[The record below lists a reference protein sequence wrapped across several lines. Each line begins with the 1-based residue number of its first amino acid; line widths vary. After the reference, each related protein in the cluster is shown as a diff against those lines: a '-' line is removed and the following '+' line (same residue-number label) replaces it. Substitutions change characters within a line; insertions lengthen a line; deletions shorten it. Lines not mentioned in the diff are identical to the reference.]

1 MKIAV
6 IGYTGSGKS
15 VLAAKLGKILGC
27 PVLHLDKLQFE
38 AGWKER
44 KEAEGNRLCEQFL
57 EENKERG
64 WVIDGNYEKFCQK
77 RRMKEA
83 DLIIFMDYPRWI
95 CLWQALRR
103 YYRYKGHTSKI
114 LISLIPLENISC
126 INFFLH
132 IIQALIIAVC
142 NDCLDLLCIIS
153 SNDQENENTN
163 SAYNCLISR
172 QINEHR

>member
-15 VLAAKLGKILGC
+15 VLAAKLGKIIGC

-44 KEAEGNRLCEQFL
+44 GEAEGKMLCEQFL
-57 EENKERG
+57 EENKDRG

-83 DLIIFMDYPRWI
+83 DLIIFMDYTKAIPEKA
-95 CLWQALRR
+95 WQM
-103 YYRYKGHTSKI
+103 
-114 LISLIPLENISC
+114 
-126 INFFLH
+126 
-132 IIQALIIAVC
+132 AV
-142 NDCLDLLCIIS
+142 
-153 SNDQENENTN
+153 
-163 SAYNCLISR
+163 
-172 QINEHR
+172 

>member
-83 DLIIFMDYPRWI
+83 DLIIFIGLSKMDLSVAGAAPLLQIQRTIPEKDMADGCIEKMDKEFILWI
-95 CLWQALRR
+95 LKNRTQPGKEGRL
-103 YYRYKGHTSKI
+103 
-114 LISLIPLENISC
+114 
-126 INFFLH
+126 
-132 IIQALIIAVC
+132 
-142 NDCLDLLCIIS
+142 
-153 SNDQENENTN
+153 
-163 SAYNCLISR
+163 
-172 QINEHR
+172 

>member
-77 RRMKEA
+77 RR
-83 DLIIFMDYPRWI
+83 LLPVRIF
-95 CLWQALRR
+95 
-103 YYRYKGHTSKI
+103 K
-114 LISLIPLENISC
+114 
-126 INFFLH
+126 
-132 IIQALIIAVC
+132 
-142 NDCLDLLCIIS
+142 S
-153 SNDQENENTN
+153 SNVT
-163 SAYNCLISR
+163 CRVRIR
-172 QINEHR
+172 QGSPDRM